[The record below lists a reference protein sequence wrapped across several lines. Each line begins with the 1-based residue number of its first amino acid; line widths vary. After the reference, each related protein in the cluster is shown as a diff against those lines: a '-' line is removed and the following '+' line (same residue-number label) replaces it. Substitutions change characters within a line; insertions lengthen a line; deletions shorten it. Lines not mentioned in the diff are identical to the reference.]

1 MRFVTKIICVCVCI
15 FLGVGLKPNKNEK
28 AKKNTGNNSNTNNA
42 EKALNSKAI
51 IQIEQIK
58 QRREEELRKK

>member
-1 MRFVTKIICVCVCI
+1 LLLRSFVCVCI

-28 AKKNTGNNSNTNNA
+28 AKKNTGNNSNTSNA

-51 IQIEQIK
+51 I
-58 QRREEELRKK
+58 